1 MMHSSRTS
9 PESPPMS
16 TTATATTLPPAAPSW
31 ALFGFEPLRA
41 ALEYANLRLTKSRCD
56 PTGDG
61 HPVVIF
67 PGLGTDGRSVEPLRE
82 FCNELGFTGLGWGRG
97 LNTGPKGDVDAW
109 LAELAAHV
117 RSLAA
122 PSGKRMTLI
131 GWSLGG
137 LYAREVAKLLDGEVR
152 QVITIGT
159 PFAGSAD
166 STNVGLFYRLL
177 NGQKAVLDPATA
189 ERVATAPAVP
199 TTSIYSRSDGV
210 VSWQACVQK
219 GGGQVQN
226 IEVDGSHCGLGWNR
240 KVWAVVADRLALPDR
255 AWRPY
260 RSNDRSDHRNDRH

>member
-1 MMHSSRTS
+1 MS
-9 PESPPMS
+9 S
-16 TTATATTLPPAAPSW
+16 TTSAALPHTAPSL

-41 ALEYANLRLTKSRCD
+41 AIEYASLRLTRSSFE

-67 PGLGTDGRSVEPLRE
+67 PGLGTDGRSVEPLRQ
-82 FCNELGFTGLGWGRG
+82 FCDDLGFTGIEWGLG
-97 LNTGPKGDVDAW
+97 LNTGPRGDVDEW
-109 LAELAAHV
+109 LQGLAAHV
-117 RSLAA
+117 RGVASSS
-122 PSGKRMTLI
+122 PHRMTLI

-137 LYAREVAKLLDGEVR
+137 IYARELAKVLRDEVR

-177 NGQKAVLDPATA
+177 NGQRAVLEPAMA
-189 ERVATAPAVP
+189 VRLATAPPVP

-210 VSWQACVQK
+210 VSWRACLQT

-240 KVWAVVADRLALPDR
+240 KVWAVIADRLALPDGG
-255 AWRPY
+255 WKPY
-260 RSNDRSDHRNDRH
+260 RPPRRG